1 MAGTL
6 DNSVLLEKPRVYL
19 IPGIYM

>member
-6 DNSVLLEKPRVYL
+6 DNSVLLQEF
-19 IPGIYM
+19 GIY